1 MNRWFT
7 GDGTEIEFGNILTN
21 IGEHTA
27 NQGDVYIGTDSFLTS
42 DCCTFATAIVLHGA
56 TGQRGGT
63 YFFTKNRMEK
73 RHYDILVTRVTEEV
87 NLSVQMAMAIKLA
100 NPAACI
106 EVHLDISAPDK
117 KAGTSKFSDMLVG
130 YVKGAGFRTK
140 ITPDAFAAA
149 SVAAK
154 HSK

>member
-1 MNRWFT
+1 MNRWYT
-7 GDGTEIEFGNILTN
+7 GNGEEVGFSNILAE

-27 NQGDVYIGTDSFLTS
+27 DQGVVYIGTDSFLTS

-63 YFFTKNRMEK
+63 YFFTKNRTEK
-73 RHYDILVTRVTEEV
+73 HRYDVLVVRVTEEV
-87 NLSVQMAMAIKLA
+87 NLSVQMAMAIKMA

-106 EVHLDISAPDK
+106 EVHLDISSSNK
-117 KAGTSKFSDMLVG
+117 KAGTSKFSDMLVK

-140 ITPDAFAAA
+140 IKPDAFAAA
-149 SVAAK
+149 SVADK

>member
-1 MNRWFT
+1 MSRWYT
-7 GDGTEIEFGNILTN
+7 GDGKGIEFSNILAE

-27 NQGDVYIGTDSFLTS
+27 SQGVVYIGTDSFLNS

-63 YFFTKNRMEK
+63 YFFTKNRVEK
-73 RHYDILVTRVTEEV
+73 RHYDVLVARVTQEV

-106 EVHLDISAPDK
+106 EVHLDISASNK
-117 KAGTSKFSDMLVG
+117 KAATSKYSDMLVG

-140 ITPDAFAAA
+140 IKPDAFAAA
-149 SVAAK
+149 SVADK